1 MQKKW
6 VIGITAVTL
15 AAATAI
21 GSTLAYFTATTQK
34 MTNNFTV
41 AAPNGITGQLRE
53 PQWDG
58 FDFNQYVVDKASSR
72 DPIGTDVLTG
82 HEKDTAIG
90 INQAKDV
97 LPGDMVLKDPTLMN
111 TTNWTFDQ
119 GKSTGQLAD
128 GKVDVPVYM
137 AMKVTYSDKFDA
149 TNVIFKYKDNTGV
162 LQDGMN
168 PGWVPYKA
176 IDSKT
181 EIYVWYGSKDGKT
194 PDSAPAAISSGAKT
208 AALFDSVEIN
218 PLIDTD
224 KTTNTTTLQDFN
236 IVLKGSAIQAKNV
249 PANEISSRLAGL
261 L

>member
-21 GSTLAYFTATTQK
+21 GSTLAYFTAKTQT
-34 MTNNFTV
+34 MTNSFTV
-41 AAPNGITGQLRE
+41 ATGDNKGITGQLRE
-53 PQWDG
+53 SAWDG
-58 FDFNQYVVDKASSR
+58 YDFNQYVVEKNSSR
-72 DPIGTDVLTG
+72 DPIGTDVAAGKENDSTL
-82 HEKDTAIG
+82 G
-90 INQAKDV
+90 INQAKTI
-97 LPGDMVLKDPTLMN
+97 LPGDTIQKNPTLMN
-111 TTNWTFDQ
+111 TTNCD
-119 GKSTGQLAD
+119 STGQLETNM
-128 GKVDVPVYM
+128 VDVPVYM

-236 IVLKGSAIQAKNV
+236 IALQGAAIQARNV
-249 PANEISSRLAGL
+249 PVAEINSQLTAL
-261 L
+261 LP